1 MSDPDVTGAH
11 WNFALDVYGAPNV
24 ADACLKLQDRHGV
37 DVNVL
42 LVALWA
48 AGTRKVHID
57 AKRIAEMDRAV
68 KGLREI
74 AIQPVRQV
82 RRWMK
87 EAKEL
92 GPLREPALKEVQQAE
107 LALEQLEQALLADL
121 VEGWRERGTLSAP
134 AVRSTAGAVVS
145 YYAAQN
151 KTEGDLHRSHYEV
164 ERVAR
169 AAARQKT

>member
-1 MSDPDVTGAH
+1 MSDPDLTGPH
-11 WNFALDVYGAPNV
+11 WDFALGVYGAPNV
-24 ADACLKLQDRHGV
+24 PDACVALQDRHGV

-48 AGTRKVHID
+48 ACTRNVHID

-68 KGLREI
+68 KRLREI

-92 GPLREPALKEVQQAE
+92 GPLREAARTEVKKAE
-107 LALEQLEQALLADL
+107 LAIEQLEQALLANL
-121 VEGWRERGTLSAP
+121 VEGWREHGTLSAP
-134 AVRSTAGAVVS
+134 AARSTASAVVS
-145 YYAAQN
+145 FYAAQT